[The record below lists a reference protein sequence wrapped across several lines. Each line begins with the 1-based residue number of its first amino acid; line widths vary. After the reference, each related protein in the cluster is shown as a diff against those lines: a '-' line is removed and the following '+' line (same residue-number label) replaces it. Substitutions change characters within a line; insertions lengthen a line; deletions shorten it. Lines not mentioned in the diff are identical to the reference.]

1 MLVFEGAVAG
11 RTIPP
16 HNKNKSYPTVY
27 RLWSAPV
34 TDSFDQPLS
43 RENTCSVKFD
53 ARRAVF
59 GREDVIPVWVAD
71 MDFAAPEAVTRA
83 LSKRAAHPVYGYTL
97 FPDSL
102 FESIMDWFRERH
114 GWKIQREWILM
125 APGVVPS
132 LHAACMAYAAPGE
145 GVIVQPPV
153 YPPFFSSVQLSGRVV
168 IENPLVCDDETGE
181 YRMDLEHLETCA
193 ARPDARL
200 LMLCSPHNPV
210 GRIWSEPEL
219 KAVLDIARRHELTV
233 ISDEIHC
240 DLTFTDKPRHKMLA
254 TLAGRD
260 DALITAVAPSKSF
273 NLPGLG
279 LSALVIPDREQRNAM
294 KAVFDSMHVPQ
305 CNPFSIAGFEAG
317 YRYGAPWLDDLM
329 VYLRKNRDFVVETVN
344 ARLPGIRTSTPEGT
358 YLMWLDCRNLG
369 MNDAALKRFFV
380 EDAGVG
386 MNPGV
391 SFGEQGSGFMRLNI
405 GCPTAVL
412 ADVLQRIE
420 AALPAIRRT
429 TGQL

>member
-1 MLVFEGAVAG
+1 M
-11 RTIPP
+11 
-16 HNKNKSYPTVY
+16 
-27 RLWSAPV
+27 
-34 TDSFDQPLS
+34 TDSFDQPIA

-53 ARRAVF
+53 ARGAVF

-83 LSKRAAHPVYGYTL
+83 LLERAAHPVYGYTL

-102 FESIMDWFRERH
+102 FMSIMDWFRERH
-114 GWKIQREWILM
+114 GWHIEREWILM

-153 YPPFFSSVQLSGRVV
+153 YPPFFSSIQLSGRSV
-168 IENPLVCDDETGE
+168 IENPLVCDDAGAE
-181 YRMDLEHLETCA
+181 YRMDLEHLEVCA
-193 ARPDARL
+193 ARPDAKL

-210 GRIWSEPEL
+210 GRVWSEQEL
-219 KAVLDIARRHELTV
+219 RAVLEIARRHGLTV

-240 DLTFTDKPRHKMLA
+240 DLTFSDKPAHRMLG
-254 TLAGRD
+254 TLAGPD

-273 NLPGLG
+273 NIPGLG
-279 LSALVIPDREQRNAM
+279 LSALVIPDREQRNAI
-294 KAVFDSMHVPQ
+294 KAVFDSMHLPQ

-329 VYLRKNRDFVVETVN
+329 AYLQKNRDFVLETVDT
-344 ARLPGIRTSTPEGT
+344 RLRGIQALVPEGT
-358 YLMWLDCRNLG
+358 YLMWLDCRRLG
-369 MNDAALKRFFV
+369 LDDAGLKRFFV

-386 MNPGV
+386 MNPGI
-391 SFGEQGSGFMRLNI
+391 SFGKQGSGFMRLNI
-405 GCPTAVL
+405 GCPRAVL
-412 ADVLQRIE
+412 ADALQRIE
-420 AALPAIRRT
+420 AALPGNRQAT
-429 TGQL
+429 